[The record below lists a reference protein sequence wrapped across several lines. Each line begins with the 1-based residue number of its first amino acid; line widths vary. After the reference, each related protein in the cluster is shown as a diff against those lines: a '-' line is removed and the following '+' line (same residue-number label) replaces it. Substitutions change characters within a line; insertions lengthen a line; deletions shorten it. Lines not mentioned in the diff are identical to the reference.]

1 MANALEFFA
10 RVFGIDRR
18 DSYWFLAH
26 HEPSRWHGVEAKG
39 DACDASSPN
48 RLIRARVNGVMENC
62 RHKRHQGWFGSAMT
76 EMSLLLGT
84 RKRVRKCKGYVCR
97 RNVVSLFGMI
107 TKVVYSY
114 VHKLP

>member
-1 MANALEFFA
+1 
-10 RVFGIDRR
+10 
-18 DSYWFLAH
+18 
-26 HEPSRWHGVEAKG
+26 
-39 DACDASSPN
+39 
-48 RLIRARVNGVMENC
+48 
-62 RHKRHQGWFGSAMT
+62 MT

-107 TKVVYSY
+107 MKVVYSY